1 MKNLPSFLCIGSQK
15 SGTSWLYQ
23 QLRWHPEI
31 WMPPIKELHYFDHV
45 YCPENRSWTTWH
57 IQQSARKILQD
68 YLGQAKTVDFAY
80 VRYIATLAAQPLFTE
95 AWYRRAF
102 HRKAAQGKV
111 LGDITPE
118 YCAIGDDGIAYVKSL
133 LGDVKLMWLIR
144 DPVQRALSQLR
155 MNIERRGLAGQ
166 MTDAKWLEL
175 AKAPEI
181 VGRGDYVDY
190 IPRWERQFSR
200 DGILFLPF
208 GHIATEPLKVLQAVE
223 TYLGVQAWSGY
234 SEMNDKIHAT
244 QVFVAPDSVMAYLHE
259 KLQPQYR
266 FLEDYFAA
274 DFVRAM

>member
-1 MKNLPSFLCIGSQK
+1 
-15 SGTSWLYQ
+15 
-23 QLRWHPEI
+23 
-31 WMPPIKELHYFDHV
+31 MPPIKELHYFDHV
-45 YCPENRSWTTWH
+45 YCPENRVWTTWH

-95 AWYRRAF
+95 TWYRRAF

-133 LGDVKLMWLIR
+133 LGDVKFIWLIR

-175 AKAPEI
+175 AQGPEI
-181 VGRGDYVDY
+181 LQRGDYAEY
-190 IPRWERQFSR
+190 IPRWERQFGR
-200 DGILFLPF
+200 DEFLFLPF
-208 GHIATEPLKVLQAVE
+208 GHIAGQPLTVLKAVE
-223 TYLGVQAWSGY
+223 TFIGVQPWPGY
-234 SEMNDKIHAT
+234 SEVNDKIHAT
-244 QVFVAPDSVMAYLHE
+244 QAFVAPDAVMAYLHE

-266 FLEDYFAA
+266 FLEGYFDA
-274 DFVRAM
+274 DFVQAL